1 MRPNPLQD
9 VVAFLSAP
17 SVATGVFWLL
27 LLASCVVAAATW
39 RADPGQRTGRHVG
52 IWVLRLLVGGMWWQQ
67 SLWKVPPNYDG
78 LIHWMKQMVEHASIP
93 LQGQLVQDYVV
104 PNIRLFGPLVYGVT
118 ASRSPARRAGS
129 RSRSSRT

>member
-1 MRPNPLQD
+1 LRPNPLQD

-78 LIHWMKQMVEHASIP
+78 LIHWMKQMVSTP
-93 LQGQLVQDYVV
+93 
-104 PNIRLFGPLVYGVT
+104 R
-118 ASRSPARRAGS
+118 SRCKGNWSKTTWFRTSACSGHWFTGS
-129 RSRSSRT
+129 RR